1 MPLVRSNNQQLTTNN
16 QFALKLNQA
25 MILLRACIALGLCI
39 SFTSAATRPK
49 RNPTDKTPS
58 ASVRQWMRSMSLRD
72 KAAQL
77 IIMPIYGEPANT
89 RSAEFRK
96 YQHFIRDLHVGG
108 VIVTGHS
115 LNGGIRNAEPYAM
128 AALINHLQKMARTPL
143 FVSAD
148 FERGASMR
156 VNSTTAWP
164 YSMAFAAAKDLTAVG
179 QEGADTARDARA
191 MGVNWIF
198 APVADV
204 NNNPD
209 NPIINIRSFGENAAE
224 VSSFV
229 QAYIIGAHSDRKNP
243 VLVTAKH
250 FPGHGDTTE
259 DSHMALPRL
268 NADRDRI
275 EAVELAPFR
284 TAIAAGVDAVMTA
297 HLNVPALEPD
307 NIPATVSSK
316 ILTGVLRGEL
326 GFHGLVITD
335 AMDMQGLAAMLDTAE
350 ASVRAIEA
358 GADVLLMPKR
368 AEDAIRGLVAAVQ
381 TGRISRKRLDDSVGR
396 VLTAKIRLGLTRK
409 KLVNLEDIAD
419 VVDSPEAEEQAQ
431 SVADHAVTLVKDT
444 KDSFPIRHAANTCV
458 IAMTEGRRSQQGIR
472 LVDEIK
478 KRAPGIVTTVVDPSM
493 TKGDLDQ
500 VIEKSSSCGQIIAAA
515 FVSVSAYRGNVAL
528 AGGYP
533 DFLNALIGGKAP
545 VLLAALGNP
554 YLIRNFP
561 NVAAYLTTYSPTPTS
576 ETALAKA
583 LFGEIAITG
592 QLPVSIPGIAKY
604 GDGIQVTVVTTAVKG
619 L

>member
-1 MPLVRSNNQQLTTNN
+1 MAVP
-16 QFALKLNQA
+16 
-25 MILLRACIALGLCI
+25 RAWIALALCI
-39 SFTSAATRPK
+39 PIASAATRPK
-49 RNPTDKTPS
+49 ASTKTSDKSVP
-58 ASVRQWMRSMSLRD
+58 ASVRQWTRSMTLRD
-72 KAAQL
+72 KVAQL

-96 YQHFIRDLHVGG
+96 YQHFIRDLRVGG

-115 LNGGIRNAEPYAM
+115 LNGGVRNAEPYAM
-128 AALINHLQKMARTPL
+128 AALLNRLQKMAKTPL

-164 YSMAFAAAKDLTAVG
+164 YSMAFGAAQDLTAVG

-209 NPIINIRSFGENAAE
+209 NPIINIRSFGENPAE
-224 VSSFV
+224 VSNFV
-229 QAYIIGAHSDRKNP
+229 QAYIAGAHSDRKNP

-259 DSHMALPRL
+259 DSHLALARL
-268 NADRDRI
+268 DADHDRI
-275 EAVELAPFR
+275 EAVELQPFR
-284 TAIAAGVDAVMTA
+284 AAIASGVDAVMTA
-297 HLNVPALEPD
+297 HLAVPALEPD
-307 NIPATVSSK
+307 NIPATVSTK
-316 ILTGVLRGEL
+316 IITGVLRDEL

-335 AMDMQGLAAMLDTAE
+335 AMDMQGLAAMFDTAE
-350 ASVRAIEA
+350 ASVRAIQA

-368 AEDAIRGLVAAVQ
+368 AEDAIRGVVAAVQ
-381 TGRISRKRLDDSVGR
+381 SGRITRKRLDESVNR
-396 VLTAKIRLGLTRK
+396 VLAAKVRLGLTRK
-409 KLVNLEDIAD
+409 RLVNLEDIAD
-419 VVDSPEAEEQAQ
+419 VVDSPESEELAQ

-444 KDSFPIRHAANTCV
+444 KDSLPIRHSESTCL
-458 IAMTEGRRSQQGIR
+458 IALTEGRRSQQGIR
-472 LVDEIK
+472 LIDEVK
-478 KRAPGIVTTVVDPSM
+478 KRAPGINTTVLDPAM
-493 TKGDLDQ
+493 TKPDLDQ
-500 VIEKSSSCGQIIAAA
+500 VSEKVSSCGQIIVAAY
-515 FVSVSAYRGNVAL
+515 VSVSAYRGNVAL

-533 DFLNALIGGKAP
+533 DFLNALIAGKAP
-545 VLLAALGNP
+545 VMLASLGNP
-554 YLIRNFP
+554 YLLRSFP
-561 NVAAYLTTYSPTPTS
+561 NAAAYLTTYSPTPTS

-592 QLPVSIPGIAKY
+592 HLPVTIPGVAKY
-604 GDGIQVTVVTTAVKG
+604 GDGIQVPVASPVIKG

>member
-1 MPLVRSNNQQLTTNN
+1 ML
-16 QFALKLNQA
+16 
-25 MILLRACIALGLCI
+25 LLRALTALGLCI
-39 SFTSAATRPK
+39 PLASAATHAASHPRDAKQPA
-49 RNPTDKTPS
+49 DKSTP
-58 ASVRQWMRSMSLRD
+58 AAVRQLMRSMTLRD
-72 KAAQL
+72 KVAQL
-77 IIMPIYGEPANT
+77 IIMPIYGEHANT

-115 LNGGIRNAEPYAM
+115 LNGGVRNAEPYAM
-128 AALINHLQKMARTPL
+128 AALINRLQKMARTPL

-164 YSMAFAAAKDLTAVG
+164 YSMAFAAAKDLTAVSE
-179 QEGADTARDARA
+179 EGADTARDARA
-191 MGVNWIF
+191 MGVNWLF

-209 NPIINIRSFGENAAE
+209 NPIINIRSFGENPAE

-229 QAYIIGAHSDRKNP
+229 QAYINGAHSDRKNP

-259 DSHMALPRL
+259 DSHLALPRL
-268 NADRDRI
+268 DADRNRI
-275 EAVELAPFR
+275 EAVELQPFR

-297 HLNVPALEPD
+297 HLAVPALEPE
-307 NIPATVSSK
+307 NIPATVSTK
-316 ILTGVLRGEL
+316 ILTGVLRDEL
-326 GFHGLVITD
+326 GFHGLVVTD
-335 AMDMQGLAAMLDTAE
+335 AMDMQGLAAMFDTAE

-368 AEDAIRGLVAAVQ
+368 AEDAIRGVVAAVNN
-381 TGRISRKRLDDSVGR
+381 GRISRKRLDESVSR
-396 VLTAKIRLGLTRK
+396 VLAAKVRLGLTRK
-409 KLVNLEDIAD
+409 RLVNLEDIAD
-419 VVDSPEAEEQAQ
+419 VVESPESDERAQ

-444 KDSFPIRHAANTCV
+444 KDSLPVRHPETTCL
-458 IAMTEGRRSQQGIR
+458 IAMTEGRRSQQSIR
-472 LVDEIK
+472 LIDEVK
-478 KRAPGIVTTVVDPSM
+478 KRAPSITTTVLDPSM
-493 TKGDLDQ
+493 TKSDLDQ
-500 VIEKSSSCGQIIAAA
+500 VSEKASSCGQIIAAA
-515 FVSVSAYRGNVAL
+515 FVSVNAYRGNVAL
-528 AGGYP
+528 PGGYL
-533 DFLNALIGGKAP
+533 DFLNTLIAGKVP

-554 YLIRNFP
+554 YLVRGFP

-592 QLPVSIPGIAKY
+592 HLPVTIPGVAKY
-604 GDGIQVTVVTTAVKG
+604 GDGIQVPIASAVVKG

>member
-1 MPLVRSNNQQLTTNN
+1 MLV
-16 QFALKLNQA
+16 
-25 MILLRACIALGLCI
+25 LRAWIALGLCI
-39 SFTSAATRPK
+39 PLATAAARPK
-49 RNPTDKTPS
+49 NSKQTVDKS
-58 ASVRQWMRSMSLRD
+58 APAAVRQWTRSMSLRD
-72 KAAQL
+72 KVAQL
-77 IIMPIYGEPANT
+77 IIMPIYGEHANT

-96 YQHFIRDLHVGG
+96 YLHFIRDLHVGG

-115 LNGGIRNAEPYAM
+115 LNGGVRNAEPYAM
-128 AALINHLQKMARTPL
+128 AALINRLQKVARTPL

-164 YSMAFAAAKDLTAVG
+164 YSMAFAAAKDLTAVSD
-179 QEGADTARDARA
+179 EGADTARDARA
-191 MGVNWIF
+191 MGVNWLF

-209 NPIINIRSFGENAAE
+209 NPIINIRSFGENPDE

-229 QAYIIGAHSDRKNP
+229 QAYINGAHSDRKNP

-259 DSHMALPRL
+259 DSHLALARL
-268 NADRDRI
+268 DADRNRI
-275 EAVELAPFR
+275 EAVELQPFR

-297 HLNVPALEPD
+297 HLAVPALEPE
-307 NIPATVSSK
+307 NIPATVSTK
-316 ILTGVLRGEL
+316 IITGVLRDEL
-326 GFHGLVITD
+326 GFHGLVVTD
-335 AMDMQGLAAMLDTAE
+335 AMDMQGLAAMFDTAE
-350 ASVRAIEA
+350 ASVRAIQA

-368 AEDAIRGLVAAVQ
+368 AEDAIRGVVAAVN
-381 TGRISRKRLDDSVGR
+381 TGRISRKRIDESVNR
-396 VLTAKIRLGLTRK
+396 VLAAKVRLGLTRK

-419 VVDSPEAEEQAQ
+419 VVESPESDERAQ
-431 SVADHAVTLVKDT
+431 SVADHAVTLVTDT
-444 KDSFPIRHAANTCV
+444 KDSLPVRHPESTCL

-472 LVDEIK
+472 LIDEVK
-478 KRAPGIVTTVVDPSM
+478 KRAPSVTTTVLDPAM
-493 TKGDLDQ
+493 TKTDLDQ
-500 VIEKSSSCGQIIAAA
+500 VSEKASSCGQIIAAA
-515 FVSVSAYRGNVAL
+515 FVSVNAYRGNVAL

-533 DFLNALIGGKAP
+533 DFLNALIAGKVP

-554 YLIRNFP
+554 YLVRSFP

-592 QLPVSIPGIAKY
+592 HLPVTIPGVAKY
-604 GDGIQVTVVTTAVKG
+604 GDGIQVPVATAVVKG